1 MARSQLSAS
10 AEFSS
15 LEGSGTRQFAFEPPE
30 PEATPGP
37 GMSRSQKLGVAQ
49 SIGGGVSAISIF
61 MQAGIQKQN
70 LGAAIAASEAKRAER
85 GLRHNLNVRLLRKQA
100 KRSVAGKQEA
110 FIKGGVKL
118 EGSAIDV
125 VNDTL
130 IDLLQ
135 AELNKEQEQ
144 AFLNEQSAIEEANL
158 RSRREQVDTVAA
170 MNAASSIL
178 GSYGGTL

>member
-1 MARSQLSAS
+1 MARQSLSAGGGGGGGS
-10 AEFSS
+10 FS
-15 LEGSGTRQFAFEPPE
+15 LTPE
-30 PEATPGP
+30 KKP
-37 GMSRSQKLGVAQ
+37 GMSRSEKLGAAQGVA
-49 SIGGGVSAISIF
+49 GGLSAISIF

-70 LGAAIAASEAKRAER
+70 LSAAIASSQAQREER
-85 GLRHNLNVRLLRKQA
+85 GIRHKINVRLLRKQA
-100 KRSVAGKQEA
+100 SRSVAGKQEA

-130 IDLLQ
+130 MDLLG
-135 AELNKEQEQ
+135 AELNKEREQ
-144 AFLNEQSAIEEANL
+144 AFMNEQSAIEEANL
-158 RSRREQVDTVAA
+158 RSKRDQVDTVAA